1 VGELMADR
9 KKKMAAAIAAVNAYL
24 QQEQEAVAQQAAAM
38 TVPASTVADIGVSQ
52 WSFSG
57 RQEMMAMRRLVQLRV
72 FDRFR

>member
-1 VGELMADR
+1 MAD
-9 KKKMAAAIAAVNAYL
+9 KQKKMAAALAAVNAYM
-24 QQEQEAVAQQAAAM
+24 QQEEAVAAQQN
-38 TVPASTVADIGVSQ
+38 VDVQSVSSDAGMSP

>member
-1 VGELMADR
+1 MAD
-9 KKKMAAAIAAVNAYL
+9 KSKKMAAALAAVNTYIR
-24 QQEQEAVAQQAAAM
+24 QEEEAVAQQAAAAASF
-38 TVPASTVADIGVSQ
+38 PAESGVSQ

>member
-1 VGELMADR
+1 
-9 KKKMAAAIAAVNAYL
+9 MAAAIAAVNAYL